1 MNGILNFSQGSSAP
15 VQVKVFDVAGNQVL
29 NKTLQGS
36 GSIDLAASI
45 GAQGTY
51 VAKIR
56 LGSAQ
61 ETVRFTSY
69 GNAAGSLGA
78 TEAHSL
84 RKEGDDSDT
93 MRVVA
98 DQYDTLFVP
107 LANLDTALDLKLSKA
122 STKQTYA
129 FGWPKGNDPVPT
141 RGCGKDTQLSKSGQF
156 KFTWTYKGES
166 TTRDVYY
173 DLPNNYD
180 KNKPY
185 RLIFGMQCMGGSA
198 QNVARNENYYG
209 MKPFDKDGSTIF
221 VAPDGKCHENMC
233 APWEEKDYAFFDE
246 LLAKLESELCIDSS
260 RVFSSG
266 FSYGSMFTNGLSRN
280 HQHVLRAVAVYE
292 TADVNIWLPEVV
304 NKPIA

>member
-1 MNGILNFSQGSSAP
+1 MKRVIFSVFPIIVATAFSAASAYTLTGTVKDKDDSTPVKATVKLLKKGKETETDQAGKFTIHEDDAVSIREFRGAIGHFSLMNGILNFSQGSSAP
-15 VQVKVFDVAGNQVL
+15 MQVKVFDVAGNQVL

-69 GNAAGSLGA
+69 GSAAGSLGA
-78 TEAHSL
+78 EAQSL

-93 MRVVA
+93 LRVVA

-107 LANLDTALDLKLSKA
+107 LANLDTTLDLKLSKA

-209 MKPFDKDGSTIF
+209 MKPFDKEGTTIF
-221 VAPDGKCHENMC
+221 V
-233 APWEEKDYAFFDE
+233 
-246 LLAKLESELCIDSS
+246 
-260 RVFSSG
+260 
-266 FSYGSMFTNGLSRN
+266 
-280 HQHVLRAVAVYE
+280 
-292 TADVNIWLPEVV
+292 
-304 NKPIA
+304 